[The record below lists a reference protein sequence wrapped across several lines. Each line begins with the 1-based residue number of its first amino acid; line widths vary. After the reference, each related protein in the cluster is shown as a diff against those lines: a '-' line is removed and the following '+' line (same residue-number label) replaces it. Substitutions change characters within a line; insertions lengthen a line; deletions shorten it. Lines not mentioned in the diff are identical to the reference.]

1 MTTYGADC
9 AITQSYVVKISDWR
23 VRISDSCN
31 LTYITPIEF
40 NTGSKAMKYK
50 LSRLSPILTGLI
62 GGVVLLASS
71 GVYADNEAYLY
82 SSSSL
87 AADQDRASGASQYTV
102 AFYHEDGVDGA
113 KPGAWVGN
121 YGQLA
126 NENVALEEKSVND
139 SLDSSSSAPGT
150 GIGMGVTPL
159 FDTYG
164 VIRASSSHDKSTY
177 VALGFI
183 SDELTMDETGTSD
196 SRDESAFSYGFGV
209 NSSSSNFEY
218 MMSVDQENRDVT
230 AIGMRFTSEF

>member
-50 LSRLSPILTGLI
+50 LSRLSTILTGLI

-71 GVYADNEAYLY
+71 GVYAGNEAYLY
-82 SSSSL
+82 SSPSL
-87 AADQDRASGASQYTV
+87 VADEDRASGAFQYTV
-102 AFYHEDGVDGA
+102 ASYHEDGVDGA

-126 NENVALEEKSVND
+126 NENVALEVSVWELLPC
-139 SLDSSSSAPGT
+139 STHTVLFVQA
-150 GIGMGVTPL
+150 VTTINPP
-159 FDTYG
+159 
-164 VIRASSSHDKSTY
+164 
-177 VALGFI
+177 
-183 SDELTMDETGTSD
+183 TS
-196 SRDESAFSYGFGV
+196 RWV
-209 NSSSSNFEY
+209 LLQMN
-218 MMSVDQENRDVT
+218 
-230 AIGMRFTSEF
+230 

>member
-1 MTTYGADC
+1 MTTYGVDC

-40 NTGSKAMKYK
+40 NTGSKVMKYK
-50 LSRLSPILTGLI
+50 LSRLSPILTGLV

-71 GVYADNEAYLY
+71 GVYAGNEAYLY
-82 SSSSL
+82 SSPSL
-87 AADQDRASGASQYTV
+87 TAGEDQASGAFQYTV
-102 AFYHEDGVDGA
+102 ASYHEDGVDGA

-121 YGQLA
+121 YGQLTY
-126 NENVALEEKSVND
+126 ENVALEEKSVND

-150 GIGMGVTPL
+150 GIGMGVAPL

-164 VIRASSSHDKSTY
+164 VVRASSSHDKSTY
-177 VALGFI
+177 LALGFI
-183 SDELTMDETGTSD
+183 SDEWIMDEDDTLD
-196 SRDESAFSYGFGV
+196 SRDKNELSYGFGV

-218 MMSVDQENRDVT
+218 MMSVDQEDNGVS
-230 AIGMRFTSEF
+230 AVGMKFTSEF

>member
-1 MTTYGADC
+1 MQY
-9 AITQSYVVKISDWR
+9 KPF
-23 VRISDSCN
+23 RIP
-31 LTYITPIEF
+31 L
-40 NTGSKAMKYK
+40 
-50 LSRLSPILTGLI
+50 ILTGLV

-82 SSSSL
+82 SSPSL

-102 AFYHEDGVDGA
+102 ASYYEDGVDGA

-150 GIGMGVTPL
+150 GIGMGVAPL

-164 VIRASSSHDKSTY
+164 VVRASSSHDKSTY
-177 VALGFI
+177 LALGFI
-183 SDELTMDETGTSD
+183 SDELTMDEDDTSD
-196 SRDESAFSYGFGV
+196 SRDRSALSYGFGV